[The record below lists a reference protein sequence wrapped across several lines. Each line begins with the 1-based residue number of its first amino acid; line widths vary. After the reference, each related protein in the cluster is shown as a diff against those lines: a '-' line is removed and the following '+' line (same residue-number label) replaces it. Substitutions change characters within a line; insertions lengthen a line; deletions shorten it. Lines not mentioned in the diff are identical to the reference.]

1 MLPRRA
7 FHPSKKLTFLF
18 LVFSA
23 RYHLTECSGI
33 PEMDSVAYGMKK
45 IFLLLFLSG
54 SLSAQSAFDPA
65 GLKAL
70 DTVVEKAIAKKNP
83 AGAVVWL
90 EHRGQTHTL
99 VKGARELVPV
109 REEMKADTIFDAASM
124 TKVIA
129 TTPSVMILVD
139 QGKIMLDAPVSRYVP
154 EFVGDGRERI
164 SVRHLLTHTS
174 GLKPGIPKEPT
185 WNGYAEGIRRA
196 VSSIPD
202 APPDSVFRYS
212 DINFILLGE
221 IVQRVSGMKLDVFAA
236 THVFKPLKMT
246 STRYTPPADWRS
258 RIAPTERD
266 ELGQMLTGVV
276 HDPTSRRM
284 GGVTGHAGLFTTA
297 ADLARFARMILN
309 EGQLDGARVLKAET
323 IQQMQRV
330 QTAATVYE
338 RRGLGWDIDSTF
350 SRPRGEVFPIG
361 SFGHTGF
368 TGTSLWIEPASQS
381 FVIFLSSRLHPD
393 GGGSVR
399 DLYEFVGTAAAKCI
413 PGFDFKSVA
422 NALPKRGENEV
433 PTVLNGIDVLQSDGF
448 AALKGLRVGLIT
460 NHTGLNAQRESTIDL
475 LHEAKN
481 VQLRALFSPEHGI
494 RGELDQE
501 KITDSKDKKTGLPV
515 FSLYGENRAPKAE
528 QLAELDA
535 LVFDIQDIGTRFY
548 TYISTLRLSMEAA
561 AKAGK
566 KFIVLDRVNPIGGI
580 EVEGPVMADEERF
593 TATHPIPIR
602 HGMTAGE
609 LAQMMNVDRK
619 IGADL
624 QVIRMEG
631 WRRGLLY
638 DQTGLPW
645 QNPSPNMRSLEAAL
659 LYPGVGLLEFS
670 ISVGR
675 GTDTPFQVI
684 GAPYIDDLRLAHEL
698 NKLGLPGLRFIPVRF
713 KPTASVFKDESCGG
727 VHLVITDRDALKPVA
742 SGIAIVVTLQRLYPK
757 FFALD
762 KVNTLLN
769 HSVSLRAIRSGSD
782 ARGIS
787 ESWAS
792 ELDAFLQRRAGA
804 LMY

>member
-1 MLPRRA
+1 MTAMKHFLHPIALALTLPLLA
-7 FHPSKKLTFLF
+7 QPS
-18 LVFSA
+18 
-23 RYHLTECSGI
+23 
-33 PEMDSVAYGMKK
+33 
-45 IFLLLFLSG
+45 
-54 SLSAQSAFDPA
+54 FDPA
-65 GLKAL
+65 ALKAL
-70 DTVVEKAIAKKNP
+70 DQVIEKAVAKKNP
-83 AGAVVWL
+83 AGAVLWL

-99 VKGARELVPV
+99 VNGARELVPV
-109 REEMKADTIFDAASM
+109 REEMKSDTIFDAASL

-129 TTPSVMILVD
+129 TTPSVMVLVD
-139 QGKIMLDAPVSRYVP
+139 QGKIEIDALVSRYLP
-154 EFVGDGRERI
+154 EFVGEGRELI
-164 SVRHLLTHTS
+164 CVRHLITHTS
-174 GLKPGIPKEPT
+174 GLKPGIPKDPT
-185 WNGYAEGIRRA
+185 WTGYAEGIRRA
-196 VSSIPD
+196 TSSVPD
-202 APPDSVFRYS
+202 APPENFFRYS

-221 IVQRVSGMKLDVFAA
+221 IVQRVSKQKLDVFAA
-236 THVFKPLKMT
+236 EHVFKPLKMT
-246 STRYTPPADWRS
+246 STRFTPPANLRS

-276 HDPTSRRM
+276 HDPTARRM

-297 ADLARFARMILN
+297 ADLARYARMILGS
-309 EGQLDGARVLKAET
+309 GQLDGARVLKAET
-323 IQQMQRV
+323 ITQMQRV

-338 RRGLGWDIDSTF
+338 RRGFGWDIDSMY

-399 DLYEFVGTAAAKCI
+399 DLYELVGTAAAKCI
-413 PGFDFKSVA
+413 PDFDFKSVVG
-422 NALPKRGENEV
+422 ALPKRGEKEV
-433 PTVLNGIDVLQSDGF
+433 PTVLNGIDVLQRDGF

-460 NHTGLNAQRESTIDL
+460 NHTGINVDRRTTIDL
-475 LHEAKN
+475 LHESQEVK
-481 VQLRALFSPEHGI
+481 LRALFSPEHGI

-515 FSLYGENRAPKAE
+515 FSLYGESRAPNPE

-535 LVFDIQDIGTRFY
+535 LVFDIQDIGCRFY

-580 EVEGPVMADEERF
+580 EVEGPAVVDKETF
-593 TATHPIPIR
+593 TATHAIPIR
-602 HGMTAGE
+602 HGMTVGE
-609 LAQMMNVDRK
+609 LAQMMNVERK

-624 QVIRMEG
+624 KVIQVEG
-631 WRRGLLY
+631 WRRELLF

-659 LYPGVGLLEFS
+659 LYPGVGLVEFS

-675 GTDTPFQVI
+675 GTDTPFQVL
-684 GAPYIDDLRLAHEL
+684 GAPYVDDLRLSYEL
-698 NKLGLPGLRFIPVRF
+698 NKLGLPGLRFVPVRF

-727 VHLVITDRDALKPVA
+727 VRLIITDREALKPVSA
-742 SGIAIVVTLQRLYPK
+742 GIAIAVTMQRLYPK
-757 FFALD
+757 AFALT

-769 HSVSLRAIRSGSD
+769 QTKLLEQIRAGKDWRVIT
-782 ARGIS
+782 
-787 ESWAS
+787 ESWAEEAAS
-792 ELDAFLQRRAGA
+792 FAKRRESV